1 MGTKSKYIIF
11 LGALLIITLQLLAQ
25 KPKYE
30 QLQIPTVKKNETK
43 ICHKYWCFVYSE
55 EHEQSKWVAYKLTS
69 QMLSGDEE
77 RDDNFKPDPLVATGS
92 AEDKDYK
99 GSGYDRGHLAP
110 AADMSF
116 DKIAM
121 EESFYFSNISP
132 QVPSFNRGV
141 WKKLETYVRSAAKNL
156 GTVYVVTGP
165 ILKSGL
171 SEIGE
176 NGVDVPEKYYK
187 TILYFSDTL
196 ITGIAFIMPNQKVSD
211 NDIFNYTAT
220 IDELEKLSGID
231 FWPAL
236 PYFIEK
242 KTEKQINIDFWKQYK
257 P

>member
-1 MGTKSKYIIF
+1 MRTKFINIVLLWLMLF
-11 LGALLIITLQLLAQ
+11 IALSGMAQ

-30 QLQIPTVKKNETK
+30 QLHIPAVKKNETK

-55 EHEQSKWVAYKLTS
+55 EHEQSRWVAYKLTA

-77 RDDNFKPDPLVATGS
+77 RDDNFKPDPLVTTGS
-92 AEDKDYK
+92 ADEIDYK
-99 GSGYDRGHLAP
+99 SSGYDRGHLAP

-116 DKIAM
+116 DKTAL
-121 EESFYFSNISP
+121 EESFLFSNISP
-132 QVPSFNRGV
+132 QLPGFNRGV
-141 WKKLETYVRSAAKNL
+141 WKKLETYVRSVAKSL

-171 SEIGE
+171 SEIGK

-196 ITGIAFIMPNQKVSD
+196 ITGIAFVMPNQKVVD
-211 NDIFNYTAT
+211 NNIFNYIVT
-220 IDELEKLSGID
+220 IDELEKISGID
-231 FWPAL
+231 FWPTL

-242 KTEKQINIDFWKQYK
+242 KTEKQVNLDFWKQYQ